1 MNTTFVEKAN
11 NVVKFTVEVDGAT
24 FEKGLV
30 YAYNRNKNRIT
41 LPGFRKGKAPRKL
54 IEAQYGA
61 NFFYEEAINHI
72 FPDVY
77 EEAIKELKLD
87 VVSQPTVDVEKID
100 KETGVKFV
108 VDVTVKPEVTLGQY
122 KGLTVE
128 KIKVEVTEDDIQS
141 ELKSIQQKNA
151 RLVEVTDRAAEDGD
165 IAKISYLGTVD
176 GVAFEGGQADSHDLT
191 LGSHAFIEGFEEQIV
206 GHKIGDK
213 FDVNVTFPDA
223 YHAPELSGKAAVFAV
238 ELKGLS
244 KKELPEL
251 NDEFAEDVSEFS
263 TLDEYKTSIQDKLTK
278 EKEEKAK
285 QIQSDKLL
293 DAAIANA
300 TMDVPQVMYDN
311 KINQMMREFEENVGR
326 QGLTLDI
333 YCKYMG
339 TTKEDLKEN
348 FRETSEKSVR
358 ARLVLE
364 QVAKEE
370 NLTISEEELEKEIGR
385 FGESYGI
392 DAQKMI
398 EMFQEED
405 KSALEEDMLV
415 RAALK
420 LIEDSANEVEKAE

>member
-1 MNTTFVEKAN
+1 MNATFVEKAN
-11 NVVKFTVEVDGAT
+11 NVVKFTVEVDGST
-24 FEKGLV
+24 FEKGLT
-30 YAYNRNKNRIT
+30 YAYNQNKNKIT

-72 FPDVY
+72 FPEVY
-77 EEAIKELKLD
+77 EEAITELNLD
-87 VVSQPTVDVEKID
+87 VVSQPTIDVEKID
-100 KETGVKFV
+100 KETGVKFI

-122 KGLTVE
+122 KGLEVE
-128 KIKVEVTEDDIQS
+128 KEKIEVTEEEIES

-151 RLVEVTDRAAEDGD
+151 RLVEITDRAAEDGD
-165 IAKISYLGTVD
+165 VAKISYLGTVD
-176 GVAFEGGQADSHDLT
+176 GVAFEGGQSDNHDLT

-206 GHKIGDK
+206 GHNVGDK

-223 YHAPELSGKAAVFAV
+223 YHAPELSGKDAVFAV

-244 KKELPEL
+244 KRELPEL

-278 EKEEKAK
+278 EKEERAK

-293 DAAIANA
+293 DAAIANC

-311 KINQMMREFEENVGR
+311 KINQMMREFEENVSR

-358 ARLVLE
+358 ARLMLE
-364 QVAKEE
+364 KVAKEE
-370 NLTISEEELEKEIGR
+370 GLAISEEDLKQEIGR

-392 DAQKMI
+392 DAEKMI
-398 EMFQEED
+398 EMFQEGD
-405 KSALEEDMLV
+405 KKALEEDMLV

-420 LIEDSANEVEKAE
+420 LIEDSANEIEKA

>member
-1 MNTTFVEKAN
+1 MNATFVEKAN

-24 FEKGLV
+24 FEKGLT
-30 YAYNRNKNRIT
+30 YAYNQNKNKIT

-72 FPDVY
+72 FPEVY
-77 EEAIKELKLD
+77 EEAITELDLD
-87 VVSQPTVDVEKID
+87 VVSQPTIDVEKID
-100 KETGVKFV
+100 KETGVKFI
-108 VDVTVKPEVTLGQY
+108 VDVTVKPDVTLGQY
-122 KGLTVE
+122 KGLEVE
-128 KIKVEVTEDDIQS
+128 KEKIEVTEEEIESD
-141 ELKSIQQKNA
+141 LKYKQQKNA
-151 RLVEVTDRAAEDGD
+151 ILVEVTDRPAEDGD
-165 IAKISYLGTVD
+165 VAKISYLGTVD
-176 GVAFEGGQADSHDLT
+176 GVAFEGGQSDSHDLT

-206 GHKIGDK
+206 GHNVGDK

-223 YHAPELSGKAAVFAV
+223 YHAPELSGKDAVFAV

-244 KKELPEL
+244 KRELPEL

-293 DAAIANA
+293 DAAIANC

-311 KINQMMREFEENVGR
+311 KINQMMREFEENVSR

-358 ARLVLE
+358 ARLMLE
-364 QVAKEE
+364 KVAKEE
-370 NLTISEEELEKEIGR
+370 GLTISEEDLKQEIGK

-392 DAQKMI
+392 DAEKMI
-398 EMFQEED
+398 EMFQEGD
-405 KSALEEDMLV
+405 KKALEEDMLV

-420 LIEDSANEVEKAE
+420 LIEDSANEIEKA

>member
-1 MNTTFVEKAN
+1 MNATFVEKAN

-24 FEKGLV
+24 FEKGLA
-30 YAYNRNKNRIT
+30 YAYNQNKNRIT

-77 EEAIKELKLD
+77 EEAVEELKLD
-87 VVSQPTVDVEKID
+87 VVSQPTIDVEKID
-100 KETGVKFV
+100 KETGVKFIV
-108 VDVTVKPEVTLGQY
+108 NVTVKPDITLGQY
-122 KGLTVE
+122 KGLEVE
-128 KIKVEVTEDDIQS
+128 KEKVEVTEEEIEA
-141 ELKSIQQKNA
+141 ELKSVQGKNA

-165 IAKISYLGTVD
+165 VAKISYLGTVD
-176 GVAFEGGQADSHDLT
+176 GVAFEGGQADNHDLT

-206 GHKIGDK
+206 GHNIGDK
-213 FDVNVTFPDA
+213 FDVNVTFPEA
-223 YHAPELSGKAAVFAV
+223 YHAPELSGKDAVFAV

-244 KKELPEL
+244 KRELPEL

-263 TLDEYKTSIQDKLTK
+263 TLDEYKASIQDKLTK
-278 EKEEKAK
+278 EKEERAK
-285 QIQSDKLL
+285 QLQSDKLL
-293 DAAIANA
+293 DAAIANC

-311 KINQMMREFEENVGR
+311 KINQMMREFEENVSR

-339 TTKEDLKEN
+339 TTKEDLREN

-358 ARLVLE
+358 ARLMLE
-364 QVAKEE
+364 KIAKEE
-370 NLTISEEELEKEIGR
+370 SLTISDEALKEEIGK
-385 FGESYGI
+385 FGESYGVP
-392 DAQKMI
+392 AEKMI
-398 EMFQEED
+398 EMFQEGD
-405 KSALEEDMLV
+405 KKALEEDMLV

>member
-1 MNTTFVEKAN
+1 MNATFVEKAN

-87 VVSQPTVDVEKID
+87 VVSQPTIDVEKID
-100 KETGVKFV
+100 KETGVKFI

-128 KIKVEVTEDDIQS
+128 KVKVEVTEEDIQS

-176 GVAFEGGQADSHDLT
+176 GVAFEGGQADNHDLT

-206 GHKIGDK
+206 GHKVGDK

-263 TLDEYKTSIQDKLTK
+263 TLDEYKASIQDKLTK
-278 EKEEKAK
+278 EQEERAK
-285 QIQSDKLL
+285 QLQSDKLL

-311 KINQMMREFEENVGR
+311 KINQMMREFEENVSR

-339 TTKEDLKEN
+339 TTKEDLREN

-358 ARLVLE
+358 ARLLLE
-364 QVAKEE
+364 QVAKTEG
-370 NLTISEEELEKEIGR
+370 LTISEEELKKEIGR

-392 DAQKMI
+392 DAEKMI

-420 LIEDSANEVEKAE
+420 LIEESANEVEKAE

>member
-1 MNTTFVEKAN
+1 MNATFVEKAN

-24 FEKGLV
+24 FEKGLT
-30 YAYNRNKNRIT
+30 YAYNQNKNKIT

-72 FPDVY
+72 FPEVY
-77 EEAIKELKLD
+77 EEAITELDLD
-87 VVSQPTVDVEKID
+87 VVSQPTIDVEKID
-100 KETGVKFV
+100 KETGVKFI
-108 VDVTVKPEVTLGQY
+108 VDVTVKPDVTLGQY
-122 KGLTVE
+122 KGLEVE
-128 KIKVEVTEDDIQS
+128 KEKIEVTEEEIES

-151 RLVEVTDRAAEDGD
+151 RLVEVTDRPAEDGD
-165 IAKISYLGTVD
+165 VAKISYLGTVD
-176 GVAFEGGQADSHDLT
+176 GVAFEGGQSDSHDLT

-206 GHKIGDK
+206 GHNVGDK

-223 YHAPELSGKAAVFAV
+223 YHAPELSGKDAVFAV

-244 KKELPEL
+244 KRELPEL

-293 DAAIANA
+293 DAAIANC

-311 KINQMMREFEENVGR
+311 KINQMMREFEENVSR
-326 QGLTLDI
+326 QGLKFYF

-358 ARLVLE
+358 ARLMLE
-364 QVAKEE
+364 KVAKEE
-370 NLTISEEELEKEIGR
+370 GLTISEEDLKQEIGK

-392 DAQKMI
+392 DAEKMI
-398 EMFQEED
+398 EMFQEGD
-405 KSALEEDMLV
+405 KKALEEDMLV

-420 LIEDSANEVEKAE
+420 LIEDNANEIEKA

>member
-1 MNTTFVEKAN
+1 MNATFVEKAN
-11 NVVKFTVEVDGAT
+11 NVVKFTVEVDGST
-24 FEKGLV
+24 FEKGLT
-30 YAYNRNKNRIT
+30 YAYNQNKNKIT

-72 FPDVY
+72 FPEVY
-77 EEAIKELKLD
+77 EEAITELNLD
-87 VVSQPTVDVEKID
+87 VVSQPTIDVEKID
-100 KETGVKFV
+100 KETGVKFI

-122 KGLTVE
+122 KGLEVE
-128 KIKVEVTEDDIQS
+128 KEKIEVTEEEIES

-151 RLVEVTDRAAEDGD
+151 RLVEITDRAAEDGNV
-165 IAKISYLGTVD
+165 AKISYLGTVD
-176 GVAFEGGQADSHDLT
+176 GVAFEGGQSDNHDLT

-206 GHKIGDK
+206 GHNVGDK

-223 YHAPELSGKAAVFAV
+223 YHAPELSGKDAVFAV

-244 KKELPEL
+244 KRELPEL

-293 DAAIANA
+293 DAAIANC

-311 KINQMMREFEENVGR
+311 KINQMMREFEENVSR

-358 ARLVLE
+358 ARLMLE
-364 QVAKEE
+364 KVAKEE
-370 NLTISEEELEKEIGR
+370 GLTISEEDLKQEIGK

-392 DAQKMI
+392 DAEKMI
-398 EMFQEED
+398 EMFQEGD
-405 KSALEEDMLV
+405 KKALEEDMLV

-420 LIEDSANEVEKAE
+420 LIEDSANEIEKA

>member
-1 MNTTFVEKAN
+1 MNATFVEKAN

-77 EEAIKELKLD
+77 EEAVEELKLD
-87 VVSQPTVDVEKID
+87 VVSQPTIDVEKID
-100 KETGVKFV
+100 KETGVKFIV
-108 VDVTVKPEVTLGQY
+108 NVTVKPDITLGQY
-122 KGLTVE
+122 KGLEVE
-128 KIKVEVTEDDIQS
+128 KEKVEVTEEEIEA
-141 ELKSIQQKNA
+141 ELKSVQGKNA

-165 IAKISYLGTVD
+165 VAKISYLGTVD
-176 GVAFEGGQADSHDLT
+176 GVAFEGGQADNHDLT

-206 GHKIGDK
+206 GHNIGDK
-213 FDVNVTFPDA
+213 FDVNVTFPEA
-223 YHAPELSGKAAVFAV
+223 YHAPELSGKDAVFAV

-244 KKELPEL
+244 KRELPEL

-263 TLDEYKTSIQDKLTK
+263 TLDEYKASIQDKLTK
-278 EKEEKAK
+278 EKEERAK
-285 QIQSDKLL
+285 QLQSDKLL
-293 DAAIANA
+293 DAAIANC

-311 KINQMMREFEENVGR
+311 KINQMMREFEENVSR

-339 TTKEDLKEN
+339 TTKEDLREN

-358 ARLVLE
+358 ARLMLE
-364 QVAKEE
+364 KIAKEE
-370 NLTISEEELEKEIGR
+370 SLTISDEALKEEIGK
-385 FGESYGI
+385 FGESYGVP
-392 DAQKMI
+392 AEKMI
-398 EMFQEED
+398 EMFQEGD
-405 KSALEEDMLV
+405 KKALEEDMLV

>member
-1 MNTTFVEKAN
+1 MNATFVEKAN
-11 NVVKFTVEVDGAT
+11 NVVKFTVEVDGTT
-24 FEKGLV
+24 FEKGLT
-30 YAYNRNKNRIT
+30 YAYNQNKNKIT

-72 FPDVY
+72 FPEVY
-77 EEAIKELKLD
+77 EEAITELDLD
-87 VVSQPTVDVEKID
+87 VVSQPTIDVEKID
-100 KETGVKFV
+100 KETGVKFI
-108 VDVTVKPEVTLGQY
+108 VDVTVKPDVTLGQY
-122 KGLTVE
+122 KGLEVE
-128 KIKVEVTEDDIQS
+128 KEKIEVTEEEIES

-151 RLVEVTDRAAEDGD
+151 RLVEVTDRPA
-165 IAKISYLGTVD
+165 VD
-176 GVAFEGGQADSHDLT
+176 GVAFEGGQSDSHDLT

-206 GHKIGDK
+206 GHNVGDK

-223 YHAPELSGKAAVFAV
+223 YHAPELSGKDAVFAV

-244 KKELPEL
+244 KRELPEL

-293 DAAIANA
+293 DAAIANC

-311 KINQMMREFEENVGR
+311 KINQMMREFEENVSR

-358 ARLVLE
+358 ARLMLE
-364 QVAKEE
+364 KVAKEE
-370 NLTISEEELEKEIGR
+370 GLTISEEDLKQEIGK

-392 DAQKMI
+392 DAEKMI
-398 EMFQEED
+398 EMFQEGD
-405 KSALEEDMLV
+405 KKALEEDMLV

-420 LIEDSANEVEKAE
+420 LIEDNANEIEKA

>member
-1 MNTTFVEKAN
+1 MNATFVEKAN

-77 EEAIKELKLD
+77 EEAIEELKLD
-87 VVSQPTVDVEKID
+87 VVSQPTIDVEKID
-100 KETGVKFV
+100 KETGVKFIV
-108 VDVTVKPEVTLGQY
+108 NVTVKPEITLGQY
-122 KGLTVE
+122 KGLEVE
-128 KIKVEVTEDDIQS
+128 KEKVEVTEEDIEA
-141 ELKSIQQKNA
+141 ELKSVQGKNA

-165 IAKISYLGTVD
+165 VAKISYLGTVD
-176 GVAFEGGQADSHDLT
+176 GVAFDGGQADNHDLT

-206 GHKIGDK
+206 GHNVGDK
-213 FDVNVTFPDA
+213 FDVNVTFPEA
-223 YHAPELSGKAAVFAV
+223 YHAPELSGKDAVFAV

-244 KKELPEL
+244 KRELPEL

-263 TLDEYKTSIQDKLTK
+263 TLDEYKASIQDKLTK
-278 EKEEKAK
+278 EKEERAK
-285 QIQSDKLL
+285 QLQSDKLL
-293 DAAIANA
+293 DAAIANC

-311 KINQMMREFEENVGR
+311 KINQMMREFEENVSR

-339 TTKEDLKEN
+339 TTKEDLREN

-358 ARLVLE
+358 ARLMLE
-364 QVAKEE
+364 KIAKEE
-370 NLTISEEELEKEIGR
+370 NLTISEEDLKEEIGK
-385 FGESYGI
+385 FGESYGVP
-392 DAQKMI
+392 AEKMI
-398 EMFQEED
+398 EMFQEGD
-405 KSALEEDMLV
+405 KKALEEDMLV

-420 LIEDSANEVEKAE
+420 LIEDNAKEV